1 MEKIERWQLPSVFQS
16 QPPKIARLPSGH
28 LPRFMA
34 LKQITGKLEMGN
46 YCIDG
51 RVPFERD
58 ILMWLVGELYMEGPE
73 KWGDRLTKASDK
85 FKNLVS
91 TN

>member
-1 MEKIERWQLPSVFQS
+1 MATKQS
-16 QPPKIARLPSGH
+16 KQSKASSDRAIAFRAPTEIHG
-28 LPRFMA
+28 A

-46 YCIDG
+46 FHIDG

-58 ILMWLVGELYMEGPE
+58 VLVWLVGELYMEGPE
-73 KWGDRLTKASDK
+73 KWGDRLAKAASR
-85 FKNLVS
+85 FKQLTAS